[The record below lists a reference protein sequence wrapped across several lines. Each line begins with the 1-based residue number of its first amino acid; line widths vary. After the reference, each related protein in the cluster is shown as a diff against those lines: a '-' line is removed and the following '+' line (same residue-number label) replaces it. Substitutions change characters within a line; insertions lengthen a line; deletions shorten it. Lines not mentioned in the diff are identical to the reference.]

1 MRSAIIALS
10 AAVLLVAGC
19 SGPASVQSARE
30 KVDLFHK
37 QFNAGEYGAIWD
49 AAGAEIQGTSPKEQF
64 VQGLE
69 GVHKFWGD
77 AKATSQVSWGYSD
90 NDNGSFSKVVM
101 KTDFEKGRAYETFA
115 FRNFG
120 EEQKLAEYSINKN
133 PPPSDS
139 PSASAS
145 ASAPNSATTPP
156 TVAPSDS
163 N

>member
-1 MRSAIIALS
+1 MRGAVFALS

-19 SGPASVQSARE
+19 SGPASVKAARE

-49 AAGAEIQGTSPKEQF
+49 GAGAEIQSSSPKEQF

-69 GVHKFWGD
+69 GVHQFWGD
-77 AKATSQVSWGYSD
+77 AKATTQVSWGYSD
-90 NDNGSFSKVVM
+90 NDNGSYSKVVM

-120 EEQKLAEYSINKN
+120 EEQKLAEYAINKN
-133 PPPSDS
+133 PPPSDAPS
-139 PSASAS
+139 GSASAS
-145 ASAPNSATTPP
+145 AAPSAPAA
-156 TVAPSDS
+156 APSPS

>member
-1 MRSAIIALS
+1 MRKAMFALS
-10 AAVLLVAGC
+10 AAVLVLSGC
-19 SGPASVQSARE
+19 SGPASVQAARE
-30 KVDLFHK
+30 KVDAFHK

-49 AAGAEIQGTSPKEQF
+49 AAGAEIQGNSPREQF

-69 GVHKFWGD
+69 GVHQFWGD

-90 NDNGSFSKVVM
+90 NDNGSYSKVVM

-133 PPPSDS
+133 QPASDSPSSS

-145 ASAPNSATTPP
+145 ASAAPSNSAS
-156 TVAPSDS
+156 PS